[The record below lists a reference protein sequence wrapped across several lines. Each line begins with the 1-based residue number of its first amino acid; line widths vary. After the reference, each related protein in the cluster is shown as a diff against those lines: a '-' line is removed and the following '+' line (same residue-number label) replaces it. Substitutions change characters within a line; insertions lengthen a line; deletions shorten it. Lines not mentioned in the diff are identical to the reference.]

1 MHYALYK
8 EGICSTAKKEV
19 SRGINWVW
27 DQRRKKSSLITN
39 LNYNAR
45 DLKPQNLF
53 YSCGLKCRPKKKETH
68 IGSKSFFRFHPQ
80 RKRWRKGNNWI
91 ILHRLLSRLLY
102 HQKNVGRIFVYLCL
116 PLFKM
121 QLLQIYFGF
130 SQKLS
135 ILSDFSILTI
145 CLAWLIDFNLV
156 KNLKLVGCEYILFHL
171 FFN

>member
-53 YSCGLKCRPKKKETH
+53 YSCGVKCRPKKKETH

-102 HQKNVGRIFVYLCL
+102 HQKNVGRIFVYLSLRCN
-116 PLFKM
+116 F
-121 QLLQIYFGF
+121 YR
-130 SQKLS
+130 S
-135 ILSDFSILTI
+135 ILDS
-145 CLAWLIDFNLV
+145 
-156 KNLKLVGCEYILFHL
+156 LKSCQFCPIFQFWPFVSPD
-171 FFN
+171 